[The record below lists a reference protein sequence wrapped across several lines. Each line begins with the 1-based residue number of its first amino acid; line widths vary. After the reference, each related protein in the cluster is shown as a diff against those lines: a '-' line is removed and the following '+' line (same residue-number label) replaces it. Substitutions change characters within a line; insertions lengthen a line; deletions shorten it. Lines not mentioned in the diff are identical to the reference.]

1 MLDKECIPTG
11 GRAEN
16 TTLGRKYQLCRKIL
30 KGAGQDYISSCQKQ
44 ILTGNEFYLIKLN
57 FQIEIKLRDN
67 NMQLIWINLLV

>member
-1 MLDKECIPTG
+1 MLDKECIPRG

-16 TTLGRKYQLCRKIL
+16 TTLGRKYQLGRKIL

-57 FQIEIKLRDN
+57 F
-67 NMQLIWINLLV
+67 